1 MSQDGSNPLGI
12 QAPMIVPQEASQ
24 AFARAEVIVTCI
36 LGPGRG
42 VGRPCTLVAS
52 AEPPSDIP
60 YRNLAFAPSSAAC
73 SLTQVPQVVED
84 LLKQQEAAFGQA
96 WVQAWTEEQSRKS
109 KSRRTRSGAT
119 KVAAGKPS
127 ALVEEPAS
135 PDGDGDDPSR
145 EEADQEVPA
154 DEGGD
159 EPDVVDERDGA
170 EEEEEDRP
178 DPADAAPGPGAKTE
192 AAEPALENAASQP
205 GLMPLLGGVDL

>member
-52 AEPPSDIP
+52 AEPPPDIP

-73 SLTQVPQVVED
+73 LLTEVPQVVED

-96 WVQAWTEEQSRKS
+96 WVKAWTEEQSRKS
-109 KSRRTRSGAT
+109 MSRRTRSSTT

-127 ALVEEPAS
+127 ALLEEPAS
-135 PDGDGDDPSR
+135 PDGEDDDPSQ

-159 EPDVVDERDGA
+159 EPDAVAESDGA
-170 EEEEEDRP
+170 EEEKDRP
-178 DPADAAPGPGAKTE
+178 DPADAAPGPDARTE
-192 AAEPALENAASQP
+192 AAEPVLEKAASQP
-205 GLMPLLGGVDL
+205 GMMPLLGGVDL